1 LSPGPGL
8 SIDITGEPVTYAT
21 GGPTGG
27 GYGNGGSGGQGS
39 DGTSGHAG
47 VVIVAYQVGP
57 IPPRDLV
64 LEFDTTLGDRTIEM
78 PLQGTV
84 DAVIDWGDGT
94 ITEHQGAGVYEHTYD
109 VDGIYT
115 VRVSGTATQFGASK
129 GNDGE
134 DLKRPELV
142 RCLSFGEIGL
152 TSLYCAFRYCENV
165 TTVPAQLPI
174 TSTITD
180 MRYIFEYAYVFNQDI
195 SGWDV
200 SRVTDMGGMFENA
213 HVFNQDLSGW
223 DVSRVTDMGGMFANA
238 YVFNQDLSGW
248 CVENIPTE
256 PTNFAKGADAWTQP
270 KPIWGTCP

>member
-1 LSPGPGL
+1 
-8 SIDITGEPVTYAT
+8 
-21 GGPTGG
+21 
-27 GYGNGGSGGQGS
+27 
-39 DGTSGHAG
+39 
-47 VVIVAYQVGP
+47 
-57 IPPRDLV
+57 
-64 LEFDTTLGDRTIEM
+64 
-78 PLQGTV
+78 
-84 DAVIDWGDGT
+84 
-94 ITEHQGAGVYEHTYD
+94 

-115 VRVSGTATQFGASK
+115 VRVSGTATGFGAVK

-152 TSLYCAFRYCENV
+152 TSLYCAFRFCENV

-180 MRYIFEYAYVFNQDI
+180 MHYMFASASVFNQDI

-200 SRVTDMGGMFENA
+200 SQVTDMHYMFA
-213 HVFNQDLSGW
+213 SASVFNQDLSGW
-223 DVSRVTDMGGMFANA
+223 DVSRVTNMRAMFYGASVFNQDLSGWDVSGVTNMYAMFASA
-238 YVFNQDLSGW
+238 SVFNQDLSGW

-256 PTNFAKGADAWTQP
+256 PTDFAKGADAWTQP